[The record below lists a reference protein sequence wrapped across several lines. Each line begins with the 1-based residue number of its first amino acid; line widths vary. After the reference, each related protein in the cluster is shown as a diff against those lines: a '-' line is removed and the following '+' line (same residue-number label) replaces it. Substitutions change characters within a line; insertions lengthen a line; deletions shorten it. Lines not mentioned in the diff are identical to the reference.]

1 MSVVPFTS
9 KVGTNMCWFTWI
21 AGAVC
26 LGLHLLL
33 VSIKLMNKE
42 WRELVLMEWNHPM
55 RCYFHVAPLVA
66 VLMLCLGIPNSIW
79 NINHGRVMCLIC
91 QVAQMAFTM
100 NVYGRWMYSK
110 NGHLGK
116 AGAPYLLSVVGW
128 FLLTVLCFKTKI
140 KELIGIDLAALNFGI
155 GCVFEFVSMIAIFQG
170 FH

>member
-1 MSVVPFTS
+1 M
-9 KVGTNMCWFTWI
+9 
-21 AGAVC
+21 
-26 LGLHLLL
+26 
-33 VSIKLMNKE
+33 
-42 WRELVLMEWNHPM
+42 MEWNHPV

-91 QVAQMAFTM
+91 QVIQIAFTM
-100 NVYGRWMYSK
+100 NLYGRWMYSK
-110 NGHLGK
+110 NAHLGK

-155 GCVFEFVSMIAIFQG
+155 GCVFEFVSKISIFQG
-170 FH
+170 FHLGNTGEGHPAHFLLIAPPAVMSVCMQLFRGGYDAVS